1 MATMTIFERLN
12 QGRPPAEMAI
22 KQSSKAPAQLLLDW
36 LPRWPQDT
44 ITVRQIRVYGPYTI
58 RNRRSA
64 IDAAE
69 VLVTN
74 GWLKPI
80 KPSRPDTYAWQIT
93 RKTILHPPVAM

>member
-1 MATMTIFERLN
+1 MAAVTIFERLGR
-12 QGRPPAEMAI
+12 GRPQPTTI
-22 KQSSKAPAQLLLDW
+22 KQPSKEPAQLLLDW

-44 ITVRQIRVYGPYTI
+44 ITVRQIRVYGPHNI

-69 VLVTN
+69 VLVAN

-93 RKTILHPPVAM
+93 RKNIIRPCVAM

>member
-44 ITVRQIRVYGPYTI
+44 ITVRQIRVYGPHNI